1 MPRRNNRPD
10 FEPLDLTP
18 ADVRSAPKLVQS
30 HRSLDEIRRDRVARE
45 RRDRALVER
54 QANARINGGIDWAVC
69 LVPGCGAELVMFGVQ
84 IHSNPDW
91 RDHTVRLP
99 LCLDH
104 LAVAAKQ
111 AAVERNDPLLVGAA
125 ARVIEREKVKRV
137 EIHGQA
143 KAERKAR
150 IDGHIYFVRL
160 NGLVKAG
167 WSGDVAERLRA
178 YGPDV
183 EVLCVYPGTRDD
195 ETNLHRQLRP
205 VLARGREWYQ
215 DGPVVADFVAQAVA
229 QHGEPKVH
237 VGWTR
242 PKEIVRPRKRGR

>member
-18 ADVRSAPKLVQS
+18 ADVRSAPKPVQS
-30 HRSLDEIRRDRVARE
+30 HRSLDQIRRDRVARE

-54 QANARINGGIDWAVC
+54 Q
-69 LVPGCGAELVMFGVQ
+69 
-84 IHSNPDW
+84 
-91 RDHTVRLP
+91 DHTVRLP

-125 ARVIEREKVKRV
+125 ARVIEREKAKRV
-137 EIHGQA
+137 EIHDQA